1 MKHEEPVPTEDL
13 GIEKRILFSNSNC
26 MVINKIPGESTE
38 PLSGGEPHSGA
49 STGGHMIDLPRLLAE
64 HFAPLRPM
72 PVHRLDVPVTG
83 CVLLALNGEA
93 LRFLGKAFREGK
105 TQKKYWAI
113 TEFASSGKTLPD
125 EGELKHWIG
134 AGRAG
139 ANKVTV
145 SDTEGPALQ
154 ESRLRY
160 RISGR
165 GEHYLFW
172 EIELLSGRHHQIR
185 AQLAHEGFPVKGDLK
200 YGARRSE
207 KAGGIRL
214 HAQALTFPD
223 PESAGSITV
232 SCLPPLDD
240 NLWRAFR
247 ESFPAE

>member
-1 MKHEEPVPTEDL
+1 MKHGDSLPARDL
-13 GIEKRILFSNSNC
+13 SIEKRILFSNSSC
-26 MVINKIPGESTE
+26 MVINKAPGESTE
-38 PLSGGEPHSGA
+38 PLSGPG
-49 STGGHMIDLPRLLAE
+49 MIDLPRLLAE
-64 HFAPLRPM
+64 HRASPLPL

-83 CVLLALNGEA
+83 CVLFALNGEA

-105 TQKKYWAI
+105 TRKNYWAI
-113 TEFASSGKTLPD
+113 TEFSPSGKTPPS
-125 EGELKHWIG
+125 EGEMKHWIG

-145 SDTEGPALQ
+145 SGTEGPALR

-160 RISGR
+160 RICGR

-172 EIELLSGRHHQIR
+172 EIELISGRHHQIR

-214 HAQALTFPD
+214 HARDLSFPD
-223 PESAGSITV
+223 PESSSTITV
-232 SCLPPLDD
+232 SCFPPLED
-240 NLWRAFR
+240 NLWLAFR
-247 ESFPAE
+247 EAIPV

>member
-1 MKHEEPVPTEDL
+1 MKHRESLPAQDL
-13 GIEKRILFSNSNC
+13 SIEKRILFSNSSC
-26 MVINKIPGESTE
+26 MVINKAPGESTE
-38 PLSGGEPHSGA
+38 PLPGPG
-49 STGGHMIDLPRLLAE
+49 MIDLPRLLAE
-64 HFAPLRPM
+64 YRADLRPL

-83 CVLLALNGEA
+83 CVLFALNGEA

-105 TQKKYWAI
+105 TQKSYWAI
-113 TEFASSGKTLPD
+113 TEFPPSGKTLPN
-125 EGELKHWIG
+125 EGEMKHWIG
-134 AGRAG
+134 AGHAG

-145 SDTEGPALQ
+145 SGTEGPALR

-160 RISGR
+160 RIFGR

-214 HAQALTFPD
+214 HARDLSFPD
-223 PESAGSITV
+223 PESSSTITV
-232 SCLPPLDD
+232 SCFPPLED
-240 NLWRAFR
+240 NLWLAFR
-247 ESFPAE
+247 EAILL